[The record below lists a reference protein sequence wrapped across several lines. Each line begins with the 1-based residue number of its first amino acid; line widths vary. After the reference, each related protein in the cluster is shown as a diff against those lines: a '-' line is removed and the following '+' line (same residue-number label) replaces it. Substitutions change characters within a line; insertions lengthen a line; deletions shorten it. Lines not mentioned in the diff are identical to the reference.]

1 MSARQRM
8 MVQPIDV
15 IFRYLQQQTPVSVWL
30 YDNSDFRIQGKIA
43 GFDEFMN
50 VVMADAEEV
59 WQAKGDKAERRE
71 ELGELEL
78 G

>member
-8 MVQPIDV
+8 MVQPIEV

>member
-1 MSARQRM
+1 M
-8 MVQPIDV
+8 MVQPIEV

>member
-1 MSARQRM
+1 MSARQRV
-8 MVQPIDV
+8 MVQPINV